1 MPNSLTSLIHLVAW
15 YKIQVW
21 SSQQNSVVVFSVCDL
36 NSWHWNRKIGKFGYW
51 LGLTLS
57 ELISCSPHGTSRN
70 LNPARSPDLLISKL
84 LLLIKNFLQI
94 NFHWLKKLGILGDAN
109 THQFMVQAYKIN
121 VDQPESMTILC
132 WHLHSSF
139 NRIHS
144 SVVLFRLQ
152 WKDCVLEAKK
162 IHALYLK

>member
-70 LNPARSPDLLISKL
+70 LNPSRSPDFKIVVVDKKFSSNQFS
-84 LLLIKNFLQI
+84 LIKEVGNSCLRFENSWI
-94 NFHWLKKLGILGDAN
+94 
-109 THQFMVQAYKIN
+109 
-121 VDQPESMTILC
+121 
-132 WHLHSSF
+132 
-139 NRIHS
+139 
-144 SVVLFRLQ
+144 VLIWIGHDFCKVMS
-152 WKDCVLEAKK
+152 KD
-162 IHALYLK
+162 YQST